1 MELTDK
7 EIDDALNELAKWDVI
22 SALEDKIDDF
32 NNGLPL
38 TKPELIEYG
47 KIQQQQLANLVI
59 KKNAYKD
66 S

>member
-32 NNGLPL
+32 NNSLSL
-38 TKPELIEYG
+38 TKQELIEYG
-47 KIQQQQLANLVI
+47 KIQQQLANLVI

>member
-32 NNGLPL
+32 NNGLSL
-38 TKPELIEYG
+38 TKQELIEYG
-47 KIQQQQLANLVI
+47 KIQQQLANLVI

>member
-32 NNGLPL
+32 NNSLSL
-38 TKPELIEYG
+38 TKQELIEYG
-47 KIQQQQLANLVI
+47 KIQQQLANLVI
-59 KKNAYKD
+59 KKNAHKD

>member
-47 KIQQQQLANLVI
+47 KIQQQLANLVI